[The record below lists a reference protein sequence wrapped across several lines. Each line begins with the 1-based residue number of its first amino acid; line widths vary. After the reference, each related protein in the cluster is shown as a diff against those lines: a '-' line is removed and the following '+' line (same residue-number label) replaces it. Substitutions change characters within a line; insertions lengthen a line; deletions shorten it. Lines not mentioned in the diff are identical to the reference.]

1 MAAGEMEVGGFN
13 IERTVE
19 MTMIQALI
27 DVQKSDLGG
36 GDMPNEFD
44 RIVAIE
50 GIKEVGERVGTSRPK
65 DENVINKCWASRE
78 QNGGNPVN

>member
-1 MAAGEMEVGGFN
+1 MEVGGFN

-50 GIKEVGERVGTSRPK
+50 VFKELGERVGTMRQRRITCSQRLGFSRA
-65 DENVINKCWASRE
+65 E
-78 QNGGNPVN
+78 